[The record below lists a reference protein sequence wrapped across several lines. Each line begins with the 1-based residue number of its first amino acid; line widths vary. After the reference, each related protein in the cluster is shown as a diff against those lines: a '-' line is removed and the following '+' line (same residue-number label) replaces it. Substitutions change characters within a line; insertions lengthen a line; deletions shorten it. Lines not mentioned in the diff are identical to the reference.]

1 MSTIKYTIEFF
12 SQWHCGSGLS
22 AGADVDS
29 LVVKDKK
36 GMPYVPG
43 KTIKGLVLEAVENL
57 MQFTGAGKA
66 GLIEEAFGKEGK
78 TTGCAHFGNAELS
91 KVEYEAIVNAHASQ
105 FLYNKVTTTAISDDG
120 TAQDHSLRS
129 IQTVVPC
136 TLHGQIT
143 GVPEELA
150 GDIIRSLGLIKRLGH
165 KRTRGLGRCD
175 IKGEVETSKTAEK
188 GGQV

>member
-1 MSTIKYTIEFF
+1 MSTIEYTITFY

-22 AGADVDS
+22 AGADLDA
-29 LVVKDKK
+29 LVVKDKN

-43 KTIKGLVLEAVENL
+43 KTVKGLVREAVEDL
-57 MQFTGAGKA
+57 VQFAGADKA
-66 GLIEEAFGKEGK
+66 GLIEEAFGKEGE
-78 TTGCAHFGNAELS
+78 TTGCAHFDNAKLG
-91 KVEYEAIVNAHASQ
+91 KYEYEEIVKANASQ
-105 FLYNKVTTTAISDDG
+105 FLYNKVTTTAISKDG

-143 GVPEELA
+143 GVPDDLKD
-150 GDIIRSLGLIKRLGH
+150 DIVRGFGLIKRIGH

-175 IKGEVETSKTAEK
+175 VTIDEK
-188 GGQV
+188 GGKA

>member
-1 MSTIKYTIEFF
+1 MSNIKYTIEFY

-22 AGADVDS
+22 AGADVDA
-29 LVVKDKK
+29 LVVKDRN

-43 KTIKGLVLEAVENL
+43 KTVKGLVREAVENL
-57 MQFTGAGKA
+57 MQFTVANKS
-66 GLIEEAFGKEGK
+66 GLIDKAFGKEGVA
-78 TTGCAHFGNAELS
+78 TGSAHFGNAKLDAKERD
-91 KVEYEAIVNAHASQ
+91 AIVKANAAQ
-105 FLYNKVTTTAISDDG
+105 FLYNKVTTTAISDEG

-129 IQTVVPC
+129 IETVVPC
-136 TLHGQIT
+136 KLYGEIT

-150 GDIIRSLGLIKRLGH
+150 GDIVRSFGLIKRIGH

-175 IKGEVETSKTAEK
+175 IRPTEK